1 MNLTNPMK
9 VALAIVIII
18 LIGLGFYLMKYSA
31 KISTLNEKKK
41 AYEDK
46 IEQKKRTE
54 ALVKDFNK
62 IEIDKTT
69 AKKELDEAVRNLV
82 GEETVE
88 DFVPSY
94 LTEIER
100 LVREERS
107 RMNDQSFDLQSIS
120 PGAMAGTETETTKA
134 GGKEGT
140 KPVATEAPKTPAAL
154 AQYPTI
160 VFQMTL
166 KGRYA
171 TLIDFL
177 QQLGHLKLK
186 KLVTINRLQLTP
198 TGSAAKVSP
207 VLTITL
213 PVTAYVRQGGGI
225 R

>member
-46 IEQKKRTE
+46 VEQKKRTE

-62 IEIDKTT
+62 IEIAKTD
-69 AKKELDEAVRNLV
+69 AKKELNEAVRNLV

-140 KPVATEAPKTPAAL
+140 KPAAEVPKTPAAL

-186 KLVTINRLQLTP
+186 KLVTINRLQLSP
-198 TGSAAKVSP
+198 SGSAAKVSP